1 MKAKSMR
8 AWAMALGMYLGIGV
22 MCGANDVAGVKQVAP
37 ESKPLVLVSVPPL
50 VQIVRAIAG
59 DSIEV
64 QSVVPAE
71 VSPETYE
78 PKPAQAYLFTKAL
91 AFVGVGMEY
100 EYVLQE
106 RLGARAWGASLES
119 NPQSRH
125 THPPKST
132 AKSNPKTQES
142 TAMIYYNLADSR
154 ALKPLLANAMQKAR
168 IKSSSPHSGADS
180 RTNASAHSHEHENHD
195 PHIWLSLDFATI
207 NAQEIYTLLCA
218 VLPAHKPLYTRN
230 LAAFLTRI
238 DSLRQEFASA
248 LASKKGGAFLVIH
261 PAFGYLAQE
270 FGLEE
275 IALEEHGKELGLRA
289 LSQLH
294 ERLEQKRVRTL
305 FVQPQFDKG
314 RARALA
320 DILKLEMDIL
330 DPLQEDWE
338 GIMREFLH
346 KIAKSTP
353 NNP

>member
-1 MKAKSMR
+1 MKYMR
-8 AWAMALGMYLGIGV
+8 VWAIALGMCLGISIV
-22 MCGANDVAGVKQVAP
+22 CGANNSIEVKKVAPNSP

-59 DSIEV
+59 DSVEV
-64 QSVVPAE
+64 QSIVPAE

-78 PKPAQAYLFTKAL
+78 PKPAQAHLFTKAL

-100 EYVLQE
+100 EHVLQE
-106 RLGARAWGASLES
+106 RLGARLWEASLES
-119 NPQSRH
+119 SH
-125 THPPKST
+125 AHPLKST
-132 AKSNPKTQES
+132 T
-142 TAMIYYNLADSR
+142 MIYYNLAASQ
-154 ALKPLLANAMQKAR
+154 ALKPLLTNTAQKAH
-168 IKSSSPHSGADS
+168 KESTTPHLDS
-180 RTNASAHSHEHENHD
+180 HTSTLTHSHEHENHD

-207 NAQEIYTLLCA
+207 NAREIYALLCA
-218 VLPAHKPLYTRN
+218 ILPAHKPLYTRN
-230 LAAFLTRI
+230 LAEFLARI
-238 DSLRQEFASA
+238 ESLQQEFSSM

-261 PAFGYLAQE
+261 PAFGYLARE

-275 IALEEHGKELGLRA
+275 IALEENGKELGLKA

-294 ERLEQKRVRTL
+294 ERLEQKQVRTL

-320 DILKLEMDIL
+320 DILGLEMDIL

-338 GIMREFLH
+338 GIMRAFLH

-353 NNP
+353 NNN